1 MTSRQTTYDR
11 RRAAILQL
19 HKQGLSVKGIMK
31 TLNLPETTVR
41 FHLSAANVKLLDR
54 PSWWEEPKKRK
65 KKPEPTRE
73 APKADLDLDNP
84 VTAARIV
91 LRSRVTERL
100 GSYWLD
106 GRPVSLDQLIQSA
119 NSLLKERGKP
129 QIKGKETWE
138 V

>member
-1 MTSRQTTYDR
+1 MSVRKAYER

-19 HKQGLSVKGIMK
+19 HRQGLTVKGIMK

-54 PSWWEEPKKRK
+54 PSWWEEPRKRR
-65 KKPEPTRE
+65 KKPEPKRVE
-73 APKADLDLDNP
+73 PKADLDLDNP
-84 VTAARIV
+84 VTLARIA
-91 LRSRVTERL
+91 LGGRVTEKL

-106 GRPVSLDQLIQSA
+106 GCPVGLDKLIQSA
-119 NSLLKERGKP
+119 NSELKEQGKP

>member
-1 MTSRQTTYDR
+1 MSCQKAYER
-11 RRAAILQL
+11 RKAAILQL
-19 HKQGLSVKGIMK
+19 HRQGLAVKGIMK

-54 PSWWEEPKKRK
+54 PSWWEEPKKRR
-65 KKPEPTRE
+65 KKPPPPP
-73 APKADLDLDNP
+73 AVPKSDLDLDNP